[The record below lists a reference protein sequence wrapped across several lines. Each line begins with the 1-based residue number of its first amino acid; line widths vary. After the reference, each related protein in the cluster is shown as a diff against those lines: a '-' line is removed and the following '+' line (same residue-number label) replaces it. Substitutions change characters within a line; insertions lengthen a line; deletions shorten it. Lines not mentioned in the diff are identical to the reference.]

1 MKLWSELLGS
11 VFGIFPHKAKAWSR
25 QCRNAK
31 LHPVPTKIVG
41 CGQGQTKQDMF
52 FIAGPAAKLLHLSAM
67 KKGSGCEC
75 GDDKSS

>member
-11 VFGIFPHKAKAWSR
+11 VFGIFLIKPRPGRGNVEMRSFTL
-25 QCRNAK
+25 C
-31 LHPVPTKIVG
+31 PTKIVG

-52 FIAGPAAKLLHLSAM
+52 FIAGPAAKLLHLNAM
-67 KKGSGCEC
+67 KKGSSCEC